1 MLLPKLHRQMPHN
14 HALKARSRRIIFY
27 ECGFMRKKEKW
38 VGARHWYDALDVVRY
53 GHILMQHN
61 AAARVQQIKRLHGVE
76 HGCKILQ

>member
-1 MLLPKLHRQMPHN
+1 
-14 HALKARSRRIIFY
+14 
-27 ECGFMRKKEKW
+27 MRKKEKW

-76 HGCKILQ
+76 HGCKILQQNMA